1 MSQFFECL
9 DCHEIDI
16 SLWDY
21 RQGKCPSCGSSRITR
36 AYDSGE
42 HYEKSIQDEED
53 ERMQAGRGFIF

>member
-21 RQGKCPSCGSSRITR
+21 RQEKCPSCGSSRITR

-53 ERMQAGRGFIF
+53 EG